1 MNRRPQSPKK
11 QRVGGSKR
19 DRTDNYG
26 KFQSP
31 FPNQS
36 LFLVQVPYAVEH
48 QQNVLVAAAPL
59 AVAAAA
65 APLANAAVLAAVA
78 ARTDLVMLQTQS
90 QMIEALCQTRFR
102 HSLG

>member
-19 DRTDNYG
+19 DRKDNYG

-36 LFLVQVPYAVEH
+36 LFLVQVPYVAEH
-48 QQNVLVAAAPL
+48 QQNVLV
-59 AVAAAA
+59 AA

-78 ARTDLVMLQTQS
+78 ARTDLVMLQTQF